1 MPVIREEMFKRTKDQ
16 LKDLVFTLYKLENIS
31 LIK

>member
-1 MPVIREEMFKRTKDQ
+1 MPVIRLEMFKTTQDQ
-16 LKDLVFTLYKLENIS
+16 LKDLVFTSDKLEDIS